1 MISIIV
7 ARASNLVIADKNG
20 NLPWHLP
27 KDLKH
32 FKDLTTG
39 HTVVMGMNTLKSLPN
54 GKPLPDR
61 RNIILTHQDIDI
73 PGAEIVHNIDD
84 LYKIID
90 PAEETFIIGGES
102 VYKQFIGIADKIYLT
117 DIKERFDGYYCFPP
131 FTERDYIV
139 TKIELVDDDSV
150 DFKYYFKEYQKI
162 QH

>member
-39 HTVVMGMNTLKSLPN
+39 HTVVMGMHTLKSLPN
-54 GKPLPDR
+54 GKPLPGR
-61 RNIILTHQDIDI
+61 RNIILTHQNIDI
-73 PGAEIVHNIDD
+73 PDAEIVHNIDD

-90 PAEETFIIGGES
+90 PDEETFIIGGES

>member
-32 FKDLTTG
+32 FKDLTMG
-39 HTVVMGMNTLKSLPN
+39 HTVVMGMHTLKSLPG
-54 GKPLPDR
+54 GKPLPGR
-61 RNIILTHQDIDI
+61 RNIILTHQNIDV
-73 PGAEIVHNIDD
+73 PDAEVVHSIDD

-90 PAEETFIIGGES
+90 PDKETFIIGGES

-117 DIKERFDGYYCFPP
+117 DIKERFDGYYCFPS
-131 FTERDYIV
+131 FTEQDYIV
-139 TKIELVDDDSV
+139 TKVELVDDDSV